1 MKPEFKLTQDRFDA
15 SQKLAA
21 AVECNPAIVGIM
33 TRMGL
38 TFPVGEAT
46 VAEAC
51 ERAGVHT
58 ATFLLI
64 CNIYTAQGFVPT
76 AEDLAA
82 ADPVAVLGYLRSS
95 HAYYLGHAL
104 GALSSAIEE
113 MMAPCDEAHR
123 AVIRKFYGDYKAEL
137 EKHFRFEEAKIF
149 PIMEKAADLKQDK
162 PLAFKRIEDNHGKI
176 DEKIEDL
183 KNIVLKYLPKECD
196 DELVARVLLCIY
208 HLKYDLERHTA
219 VEDLLLVPMI
229 KAGR

>member
-1 MKPEFKLTQDRFDA
+1 MKPDFKLMQDRFDA

-21 AVECNPAIVGIM
+21 IVDSNPAILGIM
-33 TRMGL
+33 TRMGV
-38 TFPVGEAT
+38 TFPIGEAT

-51 ERAGVHT
+51 GRSGVHT

-64 CNIYTAQGFVPT
+64 CNIYTTEGFVPS
-76 AEDLAA
+76 AADLNT

-95 HAYYLGHAL
+95 HAHYLGHAL
-104 GALSSAIEE
+104 GALSSAIEK

-137 EKHFRFEEAKIF
+137 EKHFRFEEAKVF
-149 PIMEKAADLKQDK
+149 PIMERLTDEKQDK

-196 DELVARVLLCIY
+196 DELVARVLLYIY